1 MIILWKVCPLGSG
14 RLLKTTRRDFS
25 RKNISKQNEGVC
37 MAGNVAEISDVDFDE
52 KVLKASTLVVVDFWA
67 PWCGPCKSIAPV
79 LEEIAKELGTQ
90 IAIFKV
96 NVDDNPKSP
105 SQYGVRAIPNLVMFK
120 GGAEVDRVVG
130 AVPKDQLVATIKKAL

>member
-1 MIILWKVCPLGSG
+1 
-14 RLLKTTRRDFS
+14 
-25 RKNISKQNEGVC
+25 

-52 KVLKASTLVVVDFWA
+52 KVLKASTPVVVDFWA

-90 IAIFKV
+90 VAIYKV

-105 SQYGVRAIPNLVMFK
+105 SQYGVRAIPNLVIFK